1 MARYNA
7 ATGLGKMYYAVI
19 QKENGKDVTT
29 SNVKEVDYVQELKIE
44 FGEELEKAYG
54 SNKVAEIAKS

>member
-19 QKENGKDVTT
+19 QSEDGKNVST
-29 SNVKEVDYVQELKIE
+29 SNVKEVDYVQELKIRM
-44 FGEELEKAYG
+44 GPSLCSSPYH
-54 SNKVAEIAKS
+54 